1 MLIRLEDAGEEVK
14 PHELFLEDAENDRLP
29 PLFGQFCCRL
39 AVQPYCREEP
49 VLVGS
54 LSVRY
59 PLNERYSGDRKPNFK
74 LIFYIFHYLKDKKV
88 KYLKKIFNECVIF
101 FLYKVFH
108 LG

>member
-1 MLIRLEDAGEEVK
+1 MLLRLEDAGEEVK

-59 PLNERYSGDRKPNFK
+59 PLNERYSGDRKPSYK
-74 LIFYIFHYLKDKKV
+74 LLSIYLTHLTFIQGYKCKR
-88 KYLKKIFNECVIF
+88 LKKNI
-101 FLYKVFH
+101 YYS
-108 LG
+108 